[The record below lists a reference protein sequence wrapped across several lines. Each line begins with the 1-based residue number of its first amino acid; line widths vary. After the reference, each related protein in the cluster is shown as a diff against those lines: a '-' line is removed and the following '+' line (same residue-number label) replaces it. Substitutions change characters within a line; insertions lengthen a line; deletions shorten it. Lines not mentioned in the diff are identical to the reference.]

1 MTYLIQALFFLV
13 ITFFVVYAALE
24 VRLVLL
30 SRKAEKLGFEE
41 VRAHSHMPD
50 DASAWPV
57 VTVLLPVYNESTV
70 VERLIDA
77 VCALEYPHDILQ
89 ILVLDDSTDQTTEL
103 AAAKVVAYSDQGLDI
118 DLIKR
123 KKRTGYK
130 AGNLANGLSHARG
143 EFLVVFDADFL
154 PPTEF
159 LLKTLP
165 CFVDPEVG
173 YLQTGIGYHN
183 ADASFL
189 TRFQAMMLGHQ
200 QYVTTGLSY
209 EKLMGALSGSSC
221 VWRRSCVDSLG
232 GWCGKTL
239 AEDADIGYRA
249 QFSQWRYAYLR
260 EVVSY
265 SELPES
271 IDAIRIQRHRWGYGL
286 IHNAFK
292 HFRQFTQTGMGL
304 MERLH
309 AVSLIFSSLL
319 LASIYGLVLL
329 ALPLAFMT
337 GELDTLFDVVCS
349 VFLLGALVWIGSNY
363 LGSKKT
369 SEIEDRPLLG
379 RMAMMLG
386 YVVMFFPLSLYYF
399 YAGVQLLFSKDYEFK
414 RTPKLGVIERDRLNK
429 ELSILEWLTLTYGL
443 LSFGVAWYYKN
454 YWLVLFDMLVCMGFG
469 IVIYFQIIQQRCKPI
484 GQA

>member
-1 MTYLIQALFFLV
+1 MTYLLQALFLLV
-13 ITFFVVYAALE
+13 IAFFVVYALLE

-41 VRAHSHMPD
+41 VQAFSHMLD
-50 DASAWPV
+50 DVAAWPV
-57 VTVLLPVYNESTV
+57 VTVFLPVYNESTV
-70 VERLIDA
+70 IERLVDA
-77 VCALEYPHDILQ
+77 VCALDYPRDKLQ
-89 ILVLDDSTDQTTEL
+89 VLVLDDSTDQTTEL
-103 AAAKVVAYSDQGLDI
+103 AAVKVAAYASQGFDI

-123 KKRTGYK
+123 KQRTGYK

-154 PPTEF
+154 PPAEF

-165 CFVDPEVG
+165 CFADPEVG
-173 YLQTGIGYHN
+173 YLQTGIGYRN
-183 ADASFL
+183 ANASFL

-221 VWRRSCVDSLG
+221 IWRRSCVDSLG

-271 IDAIRIQRHRWGYGL
+271 MDAIRIQRHRWGYGL

-292 HFRQFTQTGMGL
+292 HFRRFTQTGMGW

-337 GELDTLFDVVCS
+337 SELGSLFDVVCII
-349 VFLLGALVWIGSNY
+349 FLLGALAWISSNY

-369 SEIEDRPLLG
+369 TEIEGGPLG
-379 RMAMMLG
+379 RLAMMVG
-386 YVVMFFPLSLYYF
+386 YVGMFFPLSLYYF
-399 YAGVQLLFSKDYEFK
+399 YAGIQLLFSKDYEFK
-414 RTPKLGVIERDRLNK
+414 RTPKMGVIERDRLNN
-429 ELSILEWLTLTYGL
+429 ELSILEGLSLTYAL
-443 LSFGVAWYYKN
+443 VSLGVAWHYRN
-454 YWLVLFDMLVCMGFG
+454 YWLVLFDVLVCMGFG
-469 IVIYFQIIQQRCKPI
+469 MVIYFQIIQRRCKPI
-484 GQA
+484 AQA